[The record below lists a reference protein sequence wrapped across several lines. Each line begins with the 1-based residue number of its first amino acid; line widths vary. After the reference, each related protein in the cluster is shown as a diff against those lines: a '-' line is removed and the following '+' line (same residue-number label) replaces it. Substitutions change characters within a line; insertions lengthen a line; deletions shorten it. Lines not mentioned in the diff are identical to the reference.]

1 MDVLI
6 MKCKICGIMVFA
18 GKEPKA
24 YMAMNPNHADD
35 VRCESQGVT

>member
-1 MDVLI
+1 VNDIIFFLFAKMDVLI

-24 YMAMNPNHADD
+24 YLAMNPNH
-35 VRCESQGVT
+35 